1 MIEKK
6 LNCRYLMQEKADLV
20 EEWRPE
26 PLVPDVPEDSVGLHA
41 TEKRIID
48 GLFIVFNHILMS
60 CHSDFILTYIL
71 SMKHTLHK

>member
-26 PLVPDVPEDSVGLHA
+26 PLVPDVPEDSMGLHA
-41 TEKRIID
+41 IEKRIID
-48 GLFIVFNHILMS
+48 GLFIVFNHY
-60 CHSDFILTYIL
+60 SDELPF
-71 SMKHTLHK
+71 